1 MKKEFVPR
9 KGKIYLLSREERGE
23 VCEFIKEQLRKRY
36 IRLSKLPQTEFVFFV
51 EKDGKN
57 KMVQD
62 YKYLN
67 EQIIKNNYPL
77 LLISDI
83 VKNIGTKKVITKL
96 DLQQR
101 YNNVWIKK
109 GDEWKAAS
117 TTIEE
122 LFEPIVMFF
131 GLTNSP
137 AIFQTII
144 NKILQGLINTRKV
157 ASFIDDIIVET
168 EEEEGH
174 DEIIEK
180 IVKRLVENDL
190 YVKPEKYKWKV
201 REIGF
206 LVGPKGIKME
216 EEKIK
221 GVLDWLTPK
230 GVKDIQKF
238 LRLANYYW
246 QFIKDFVFIARS
258 LYDLVKKDQKW
269 DWMEKQEKTFKKL
282 KERFTKEPVLVVLD

>member
-23 VCEFIKEQLRKRY
+23 VYEFIKEQLRKRY
-36 IRLSKLPQTEFVFFV
+36 IRLLKLPQTEFVFFV
-51 EKDGKN
+51 EKNGKN

-77 LLISDI
+77 LLIPDI
-83 VKNIGTKKVITKL
+83 VKNIGIKKVITKL

-221 GVLDWLTPK
+221 RVLDWLTPK

-246 QFIKDFVFIARS
+246 YFIKDFVFIARS